1 MTTVRDGF
9 AAGAQ
14 WQIGCPGIDSGGI
27 PMDTT
32 EVKRLLR
39 TWLAKLRE
47 QDDGLKVTR
56 RIALLAISA
65 VLAYLGVDTADL
77 FDEQS

>member
-1 MTTVRDGF
+1 
-9 AAGAQ
+9 
-14 WQIGCPGIDSGGI
+14 
-27 PMDTT
+27 MDTT
-32 EVKRLLR
+32 EAKRLLR

-56 RIALLAISA
+56 RIALLASSA

-77 FDEQS
+77 FDEES